1 MDMVATQ
8 KLDLTKHYPEYYKA
22 KDKPQ
27 IVNFEPY
34 NYITSSGTSAPED
47 QLFNEAIEKLY
58 ALAYGIKFLC
68 KANELDFVVP
78 KMEAFWWVE
87 GEQAFEETPRGDWH
101 WKIMFRMPD
110 FVANSE
116 YSAALEKLT
125 SNNKLSEDHG
135 LEFEEIHEG
144 LSAQVI
150 HVGSYDNEKV
160 SLEKLFSFIK
170 QEGFE
175 INGYHHEIYLSDP
188 RKVAEEKLRTI
199 LRYPIQ

>member
-1 MDMVATQ
+1 MDMVALK

-22 KDKPQ
+22 KEKPQ

-34 NYITSSGTSAPED
+34 NYITSSGISAPED
-47 QLFNEAIEKLY
+47 PLFNEAIEKLY
-58 ALAYGIKFLC
+58 SLAYGIKFVC

-78 KMEAFWWVE
+78 KMEAFWWVN
-87 GEQAFEETPRGDWH
+87 GEQPFDETPRSDWH

-116 YSAALEKLT
+116 FTTALEKLIN
-125 SNNKLSEDHG
+125 SNKLPEEHG
-135 LEFEEIHEG
+135 LLFEEIHEG

-150 HVGSYDNEKV
+150 HLGSYDSEKA
-160 SLEKLFSFIK
+160 SLEKLFNFIK

-175 INGYHHEIYLSDP
+175 IDGYHHEIYLSDP

-199 LRYPIQ
+199 IRYAIR

>member
-1 MDMVATQ
+1 MVALK

-22 KDKPQ
+22 KEKPQ

-34 NYITSSGTSAPED
+34 NYITSSGISAPED
-47 QLFNEAIEKLY
+47 PLFNEAIEKLY
-58 ALAYGIKFLC
+58 SLAYGIKFVC

-78 KMEAFWWVE
+78 KMEAFWWVN
-87 GEQAFEETPRGDWH
+87 GEQPFDETPRSDWH

-116 YSAALEKLT
+116 FTTALEKLIN
-125 SNNKLSEDHG
+125 SNKLPEEHG
-135 LEFEEIHEG
+135 LLFEEIHEG

-150 HVGSYDNEKV
+150 HLGSYDSEKA
-160 SLEKLFSFIK
+160 SLEKLFNFIK

-175 INGYHHEIYLSDP
+175 IDGYHHEIYLSDP

-199 LRYPIQ
+199 IRYAIR